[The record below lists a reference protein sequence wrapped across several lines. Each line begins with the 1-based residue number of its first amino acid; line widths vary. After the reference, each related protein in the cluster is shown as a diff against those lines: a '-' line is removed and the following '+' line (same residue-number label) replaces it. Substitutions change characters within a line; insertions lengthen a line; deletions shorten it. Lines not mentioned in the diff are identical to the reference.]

1 MPKRAPK
8 GDLAGEQLSVAT
20 EQALIEHGTVQPTV
34 TVTNTN
40 EGTPN
45 IMTNATNVDAGN
57 LDDLFY
63 IDIENTKEPPAITP
77 GRYNAVIKN
86 AKPSRSKAGNG
97 VMTVQWTLT
106 DNTGDAEQFN
116 GRTVF
121 DPITWSENTMR
132 RVKAF
137 LLAIGIDPSFKG
149 APRPDALIGERATL
163 TLTIEPASGLDPKT
177 GEPYP
182 ERARVSAYLPYGSS
196 EDLASILGG

>member
-1 MPKRAPK
+1 MPKRAPR
-8 GDLAGEQLSVAT
+8 GDLAGQQLDAAT
-20 EQALIEHGTVQPTV
+20 EYAQTEAGNQQPTV
-34 TVTNTN
+34 TVTVTEGNTN
-40 EGTPN
+40 T
-45 IMTNATNVDAGN
+45 MSNATSGQDTN

-86 AKPSRSKAGNG
+86 AKPSRSAKGNG
-97 VMTVQWTLT
+97 VMTLQWTLV
-106 DNTGDAEQFN
+106 DNTGEQEQFN

-121 DPITWSENTMR
+121 DPLTWSENTMR

-137 LLAIGIDPSFKG
+137 LLAIGIDPAFKG

-163 TLTIEPASGLDPKT
+163 TLTIEPASGMDPKT

-182 ERARVSAYLPYGSS
+182 ERARVAAYLPYGSS
-196 EDLASILGG
+196 EDLASILGGN